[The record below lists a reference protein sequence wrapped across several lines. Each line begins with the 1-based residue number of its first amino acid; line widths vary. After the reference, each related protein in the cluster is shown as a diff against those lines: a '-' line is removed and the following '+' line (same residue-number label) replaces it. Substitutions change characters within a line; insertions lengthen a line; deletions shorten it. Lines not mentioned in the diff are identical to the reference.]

1 MKVILKSF
9 LKLIDFKYDKKIE
22 NLIILILI
30 GIILVIAG
38 SFFVKGGDSVKNT
51 NNVKYT
57 KTNEVDTSY
66 QSALEKKL
74 KDILSKVDGV
84 KSVDVMITLMSD
96 KNTLIPAVDSNESK
110 RVTEEKDN
118 QGGSRTITEY
128 SSDKKTVTINTT
140 SGTQPLVL
148 SETAPDIKGVLV
160 VVDGNTDSDFLYRL
174 SNMVQVALGIPA
186 YKVMVVAG
194 K

>member
-1 MKVILKSF
+1 MKSLLKF
-9 LKLIDFKYDKKIE
+9 INFKYDKKME
-22 NLIILILI
+22 NLIVLTLM
-30 GIILVIAG
+30 GIILIIAG
-38 SFFVKGGDSVKNT
+38 SFFVKGADSN
-51 NNVKYT
+51 
-57 KTNEVDTSY
+57 KTTDNIKHIKATDIDTSY
-66 QSALEKKL
+66 ESALEKKL

-84 KSVDVMITLMSD
+84 RGVDVMVTLASD
-96 KNTLIPAVDSNESK
+96 KSTLIPAVDNNESR

-118 QGGSRTITEY
+118 QGGTRTITEY
-128 SSDKKTVTINTT
+128 SNNKKTVTISTA

-148 SETAPDIKGVLV
+148 SETVPDVKGVLV
-160 VVDGNTDSDFLYRL
+160 VVDGNNDSDFLYKL